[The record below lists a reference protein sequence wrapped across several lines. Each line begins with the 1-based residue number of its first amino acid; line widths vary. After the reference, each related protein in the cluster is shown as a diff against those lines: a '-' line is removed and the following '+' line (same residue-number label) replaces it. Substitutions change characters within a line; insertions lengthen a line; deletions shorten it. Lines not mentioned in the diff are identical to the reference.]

1 MGSIPVSTLTRRDI
15 KTIEDVTAAIRDIA
29 PLIKAN
35 AADSEAQRRVSQETI
50 DALKSAGAFRIATP
64 RSHGGL
70 ETSLRDLMDVSALIA
85 ESDGGASW
93 VVTLSNI
100 NAWVGG
106 MNGGKGADEVWADG
120 PDAIIA
126 GVVAPSGTARAVPGG
141 YQVSGTWAYS
151 SASLQ
156 ADWAGGGV
164 YLLDDDGEVID
175 QGMVSLPRGDFRI
188 EDTWFVA
195 GMRSSGSNTVIA
207 EDVFVPEHRYGSLL
221 PVMMGAYLEDH
232 PESPFYRSAIGPM
245 LVMVLV
251 GPQLGLARAA
261 LDLVIKKAPNKALAY
276 STFERQADSVAFQLL
291 IAEAAMK
298 VETAHLHAYRA
309 ADDVQRY
316 AEEGVFPDTEIR
328 ARIRADA
335 AVALRNVNEALNTL
349 LDANGS
355 GSFAEVNVLQRIW
368 RDSNVAARH
377 AVILPQVSMETY
389 GKALLG
395 IDDHITQIL

>member
-1 MGSIPVSTLTRRDI
+1 MSTVSKSDI
-15 KTIEDVTAAIRDIA
+15 QSAEDVKAGIRDIA
-29 PLIKAN
+29 DLIKAN
-35 AADSEAQRRVSQETI
+35 AGTSEAQRRVSQETI

-64 RSHGGL
+64 RRYGGL
-70 ETSLRDLMDVSALIA
+70 ETSLRDMMDVSALIA

-106 MNGGKGADEVWADG
+106 LNGGQAADEVWAQG
-120 PDAIIA
+120 PDSIIG

-141 YQVSGTWAYS
+141 YQVSGSWAYS
-151 SASLQ
+151 SASLH

-164 YLLDDDGEVID
+164 YVLDEAGEVVD

-188 EDTWFVA
+188 EDTWYVA

-207 EDVFVPEHRYGSLL
+207 EDVFVPEHRFGSLL
-221 PVMMGAYLEDH
+221 PVMMGSYLADH
-232 PESPFYRSAIGPM
+232 PDSAFYRSAIGPM

-261 LDLVIKKAPNKALAY
+261 LNLVTTKAPGKALAY
-276 STFERQADSVAFQLL
+276 TTFERQADSVAFQLL
-291 IAEAAMK
+291 IAEAATK
-298 VETAHLHAYRA
+298 IDTAHLHAHRA
-309 ADDVQRY
+309 AGDVQRH
-316 AEEGVFPDTEIR
+316 AEEGVFPDTAIR

-335 AVALRNVNEALNTL
+335 AVALRNVNEALNIL

-377 AVILPQVSMETY
+377 AVILPHVSMETY

-395 IDDHITQIL
+395 VEDHITQIL

>member
-1 MGSIPVSTLTRRDI
+1 MSTLNLRNIETV
-15 KTIEDVTAAIRDIA
+15 EDVKAAIRDIA

-35 AADSEAQRRVSQETI
+35 ATESEVQRRVSEETI
-50 DALKSAGAFRIATP
+50 DALKAAGAFRIATP

-70 ETSLRDLMDVSALIA
+70 ETSLRDMIDVSALIA
-85 ESDGGASW
+85 ESDGGAAW
-93 VVTLSNI
+93 VATLSNI

-106 MNGGKGADEVWADG
+106 MNGGKAADEMWASS
-120 PDAIIA
+120 PDTIIA

-175 QGMVSLPRGDFRI
+175 QGMVSLPRGDYRI
-188 EDTWFVA
+188 EDTWYVA

-221 PVMMGAYLEDH
+221 PVMMGTYLDDH
-232 PESPFYRSAIGPM
+232 PNSAFYRSAIGPM

-261 LDLVIKKAPNKALAY
+261 LDLVIRKAPNKSLAY

-298 VETAHLHAYRA
+298 IETAHLHAYRA
-309 ADDVQRY
+309 AEDVQRY
-316 AEEGVFPDTEIR
+316 ATEGVFPEIAIR

-355 GSFAEVNVLQRIW
+355 GSFAEVNVMQRIW

-395 IDDHITQIL
+395 IEDHITQIL

>member
-1 MGSIPVSTLTRRDI
+1 MSTLSRSDI
-15 KTIEDVTAAIRDIA
+15 ATAEDVKAAIRDNA

-35 AADSEAQRRVSQETI
+35 ARDSEAQRRVSEETI
-50 DALKSAGAFRIATP
+50 DALKAAGAFRIATP

-70 ETSLRDLMDVSALIA
+70 ETSLRDMMDVSALIA
-85 ESDGGASW
+85 ESDGGAAW

-100 NAWVGG
+100 NAWVAGL
-106 MNGGKGADEVWADG
+106 NGGQAADEVWANG
-120 PDAIIA
+120 PDAIIG

-151 SASLQ
+151 SASLH

-164 YLLDDDGEVID
+164 YLLDEDGEVID

-188 EDTWFVA
+188 EDTWYVA

-221 PVMMGAYLEDH
+221 PVMMGSYLADH
-232 PESPFYRSAIGPM
+232 PDAPFYRSAIGPM

-251 GPQLGLARAA
+251 GPQLGLGRAA
-261 LDLVIKKAPNKALAY
+261 LELVTTKAPGKALAY

-298 VETAHLHAYRA
+298 VETAHLHAFRA

-316 AEEGVFPDTEIR
+316 ADLGVFPDTDIR
-328 ARIRADA
+328 ARIRADS
-335 AVALRNVNEALNTL
+335 AVAIRSINEAINIL

-355 GSFAEVNVLQRIW
+355 GSFAEVNAMQRIW

>member
-1 MGSIPVSTLTRRDI
+1 VSTVSKSDI
-15 KTIEDVTAAIRDIA
+15 QSAEDVKAGIRDIA
-29 PLIKAN
+29 DLIKAN
-35 AADSEAQRRVSQETI
+35 AGTSEAQRRVSQETI

-64 RSHGGL
+64 RRYGGL
-70 ETSLRDLMDVSALIA
+70 ETSLRDMMDVSALNA

-106 MNGGKGADEVWADG
+106 LNGGQAADEVWAQG
-120 PDAIIA
+120 PDSIIG

-141 YQVSGTWAYS
+141 YQVSGSWAYS
-151 SASLQ
+151 SASLH

-164 YLLDDDGEVID
+164 YVLDEAGEVVD

-188 EDTWFVA
+188 EDTWYVA

-207 EDVFVPEHRYGSLL
+207 EDVFVPEHRFGSLL
-221 PVMMGAYLEDH
+221 PVMMGSYLADH
-232 PESPFYRSAIGPM
+232 PDSAFYRSAIGPM

-261 LDLVIKKAPNKALAY
+261 LNLVTTKAPGKALAY
-276 STFERQADSVAFQLL
+276 TTFERQADSVAFQLL
-291 IAEAAMK
+291 IAEAATK
-298 VETAHLHAYRA
+298 IDTAHLHAHRA
-309 ADDVQRY
+309 AGDVQRH
-316 AEEGVFPDTEIR
+316 AEEGVFPDTAIR

-335 AVALRNVNEALNTL
+335 AVALRNVNEALNIL

-377 AVILPQVSMETY
+377 AVILPHVSMETY

-395 IDDHITQIL
+395 VEDHITQIL

>member
-1 MGSIPVSTLTRRDI
+1 MSTVSKSDI
-15 KTIEDVTAAIRDIA
+15 QSAEDVKAGIRDIA
-29 PLIKAN
+29 DLIKAN
-35 AADSEAQRRVSQETI
+35 AGTSEAQRRVSQETI

-64 RSHGGL
+64 RRYGGL
-70 ETSLRDLMDVSALIA
+70 ETSLRDMMDVSALIA

-106 MNGGKGADEVWADG
+106 LNGGQAADEVWAQG
-120 PDAIIA
+120 PDSIIG

-141 YQVSGTWAYS
+141 YQVSGSWAYS
-151 SASLQ
+151 SASLH

-164 YLLDDDGEVID
+164 YVLDEAGEVVD

-188 EDTWFVA
+188 EDTWYVA

-207 EDVFVPEHRYGSLL
+207 EDVFVPEHRFGSLL
-221 PVMMGAYLEDH
+221 PVMMGSYLADH
-232 PESPFYRSAIGPM
+232 PDSAFYRSAIGPM

-261 LDLVIKKAPNKALAY
+261 LSLVTTKAPGKALAY
-276 STFERQADSVAFQLL
+276 TTFERQADSVAFQLL
-291 IAEAAMK
+291 IAEAATK
-298 VETAHLHAYRA
+298 IDTAHLHAHRA
-309 ADDVQRY
+309 AGDVQRH
-316 AEEGVFPDTEIR
+316 AEEGVFPDTAIR

-335 AVALRNVNEALNTL
+335 AVALRNVNEALNIL

-355 GSFAEVNVLQRIW
+355 GSFTEVNVLQRIW

-377 AVILPQVSMETY
+377 AVILPHVSMETY

-395 IDDHITQIL
+395 VEDHITQIL

>member
-1 MGSIPVSTLTRRDI
+1 VSTVSKSDI
-15 KTIEDVTAAIRDIA
+15 QSAEDVKAGIRDIA
-29 PLIKAN
+29 DLIKAN
-35 AADSEAQRRVSQETI
+35 AGTSEAQRRVSQETI

-64 RSHGGL
+64 RRYGGL
-70 ETSLRDLMDVSALIA
+70 ETSLRDMMDVSALIA

-106 MNGGKGADEVWADG
+106 LNGGQAADEVWAQG
-120 PDAIIA
+120 PDSIIG

-141 YQVSGTWAYS
+141 YQVSGSWAYS
-151 SASLQ
+151 SASLH

-164 YLLDDDGEVID
+164 YVLDEAGEVVD

-188 EDTWFVA
+188 EDTWYVA

-207 EDVFVPEHRYGSLL
+207 EDVFVPEHRFGSLL
-221 PVMMGAYLEDH
+221 PVMMGSYLADH
-232 PESPFYRSAIGPM
+232 PDSAFYRSAIGPM

-261 LDLVIKKAPNKALAY
+261 LNLVTTKAPGKALAY
-276 STFERQADSVAFQLL
+276 TTFERQADSVAFQLL
-291 IAEAAMK
+291 IAEAATK
-298 VETAHLHAYRA
+298 IDTAHLHAHRA
-309 ADDVQRY
+309 AGDVQRH
-316 AEEGVFPDTEIR
+316 AEEGVFPDTAIR

-335 AVALRNVNEALNTL
+335 AVALRNVNEALNIL

-377 AVILPQVSMETY
+377 AVILPHVSMETY

-395 IDDHITQIL
+395 VEDHITQIL

>member
-1 MGSIPVSTLTRRDI
+1 MSTLSKSDI
-15 KTIEDVTAAIRDIA
+15 QSVEDVKAGIREIA
-29 PLIKAN
+29 DLIKAN
-35 AADSEAQRRVSQETI
+35 AGTSEAQRRVSQETI

-64 RSHGGL
+64 RRYGGL
-70 ETSLRDLMDVSALIA
+70 ESSLRDMMDVSALIA

-106 MNGGKGADEVWADG
+106 LNGGQAADEVWAQG
-120 PDAIIA
+120 PDSIIG

-141 YQVSGTWAYS
+141 YQVSGSWAYS
-151 SASLQ
+151 SASLH

-164 YLLDDDGEVID
+164 YVLDEAGEVVD

-188 EDTWFVA
+188 EDTWYVA

-207 EDVFVPEHRYGSLL
+207 EDVFVPEHRFGSLL
-221 PVMMGAYLEDH
+221 PVMMGSYLADH
-232 PESPFYRSAIGPM
+232 PDSAFYRSAIGPM

-261 LDLVIKKAPNKALAY
+261 LNLVTTKAPGKALAY
-276 STFERQADSVAFQLL
+276 TTFERQADSVAFQLL

-298 VETAHLHAYRA
+298 IDTAHLHAHRA
-309 ADDVQRY
+309 AGDVQRH
-316 AEEGVFPDTEIR
+316 AEEGVFPDTGVR

-335 AVALRNVNEALNTL
+335 AVALRNVNEALNIL

-377 AVILPQVSMETY
+377 AVILPHVSMETY

-395 IDDHITQIL
+395 IEDHITQIL

>member
-1 MGSIPVSTLTRRDI
+1 MTTLSHTGTE
-15 KTIEDVTAAIRDIA
+15 TIDDVKAAIADIA

-35 AADSEAQRRVSQETI
+35 AAESEAQRRVSEETI
-50 DALKSAGAFRIATP
+50 DALKAAGAFRIATP

-70 ETSLRDLMDVSALIA
+70 ETSLRDMMDVSALIA
-85 ESDGGASW
+85 ESDGGAAW

-106 MNGGKGADEVWADG
+106 LNGGPAADEVWANG
-120 PDAIIA
+120 PDTVIA

-141 YQVSGTWAYS
+141 YRVNGKWAYS

-164 YLLDDDGEVID
+164 YLVDDDGEVID
-175 QGMVSLPRGDFRI
+175 QGMVSLPRGDYRI
-188 EDTWFVA
+188 EDTWYVA

-221 PVMMGAYLEDH
+221 PVMMGGYLADH
-232 PESPFYRSAIGPM
+232 PDAPFYRSAIGPM

-261 LDLVIKKAPNKALAY
+261 RDLVINKAPNKPLAY

-298 VETAHLHAYRA
+298 IETAHLHAYRA
-309 ADDVQRY
+309 AEDVQRH
-316 AEEGVFPDTEIR
+316 AEEGVFPDTDIR

-335 AVALRNVNEALNTL
+335 AIALRSVNEALNTL

-368 RDSNVAARH
+368 RDSNIAARH
-377 AVILPQVSMETY
+377 AVILPHVSMETY
-389 GKALLG
+389 GKSLLG
-395 IDDHITQIL
+395 IEDHITQIL

>member
-1 MGSIPVSTLTRRDI
+1 MSTLIRRGID
-15 KTIEDVTAAIRDIA
+15 TVDDVKAAIRDIA

-35 AADSEAQRRVSQETI
+35 STESEAQRRVSDETI
-50 DALKSAGAFRIATP
+50 DALKAAGAFRIATP

-70 ETSLRDLMDVSALIA
+70 ETSLRDMIDVSSLIA
-85 ESDGGASW
+85 ESDGGAAW

-106 MNGGKGADEVWADG
+106 MNGGKGADEVWAEG

-164 YLLDDDGEVID
+164 YLLDEDGEVID
-175 QGMVSLPRGDFRI
+175 QGMVSLPRGDYRV
-188 EDTWFVA
+188 EDTWYVA
-195 GMRSSGSNTVIA
+195 GMRSSGSNTVVA

-221 PVMMGAYLEDH
+221 PVMMGAYVDDH
-232 PESPFYRSAIGPM
+232 PESPLYRSAIGPM

-261 LDLVIKKAPNKALAY
+261 LDLVVSKAPNKPLAY

-298 VETAHLHAYRA
+298 IETAHLHAYRA
-309 ADDVQRY
+309 ADDVQRH
-316 AEEGVFPDTEIR
+316 ADEGVFPDTEVR

-355 GSFAEVNVLQRIW
+355 GSFAEVNVMQRIW